1 MPGSTT
7 IGPND
12 LSKLHLE
19 RLVQV
24 SKRQKG
30 IQLPVPFVRAANGVP
45 PLVRFIRGGHGGEVR
60 LKLYLTVTLLA
71 TKAPYE
77 ITREI
82 AGRTWAEM
90 LGLPNP
96 DINGARRITDAL
108 AWLHRERFLEVQRRS
123 GRPPTLRM
131 LDPTGD
137 GTPYRR
143 PTMPYITL
151 PVGYWDEQWIT
162 VLSGIGTALLIV
174 LLDLVGG
181 RRRDPSQS
189 LSAAERTRYGLS
201 ADSWTRATKELRDHG
216 IINATR
222 EVGSSGLEWRRV
234 RNVYSVNSAQL
245 NHPPAP

>member
-1 MPGSTT
+1 MAAPAT
-7 IGPND
+7 IGPNE
-12 LSKLHLE
+12 LSKQHLE
-19 RLVQV
+19 RLVEV

-30 IQLPVPFVRAANGVP
+30 IQLPVPFVRSTDGAP

-90 LGLPNP
+90 LGLPDP
-96 DINGARRITDAL
+96 EINGARRVTDAL
-108 AWLHRERFLEVQRRS
+108 AWLHREQFLEVQRRS
-123 GRPPTLRM
+123 GRPPTLKM
-131 LDPTGD
+131 LDPAGD

-151 PVGYWDEQWIT
+151 PVGYWEEQWIT
-162 VLSGIGTALLIV
+162 VLSGIGTAILIV

-181 RRRDPSQS
+181 KKRDPSQS
-189 LSAAERTRYGLS
+189 LSATQRARYGLS

-216 IINATR
+216 IITAIR
-222 EVGSSGLEWRRV
+222 EVRGNGLEWRRA
-234 RNVYSVNSAQL
+234 RTVYTVNLARL
-245 NHPPAP
+245 NQAP